1 MAVDLAEI
9 PRILEAEERSAL
21 REAQAGTSAV
31 AGTRTGAVVRLG
43 SVHAPLISFDDG
55 ADDPSLVE
63 DAGGPRT
70 SRTAASELMKKMQSI
85 EHNATFQQAASRLME
100 LSLLPT
106 LRMIQDRLRQGRQQE
121 RQLRCVRGGTPD
133 ECVR

>member
-1 MAVDLAEI
+1 
-9 PRILEAEERSAL
+9 
-21 REAQAGTSAV
+21 
-31 AGTRTGAVVRLG
+31 
-43 SVHAPLISFDDG
+43 
-55 ADDPSLVE
+55 
-63 DAGGPRT
+63 
-70 SRTAASELMKKMQSI
+70 MKKMQSI